1 VNELVSLMDDM
12 LREELLLMQA
22 ADERTRAELAAEGVL
37 FDGYHPRMEAM
48 HQRNAARF
56 AEIIAT
62 HGWPDRELVGED
74 GAAAAWLIV
83 QHAIGAPE
91 FQRRCLALLQEAAA
105 RGAAPWSQ
113 VAYLEDRIR
122 TFEGRPQRYGTQHD
136 WDAQG
141 ELNPLPM
148 EDAAHVDERRRAVGL
163 GPLAEQTARLRA
175 EAAAAN
181 EISPR
186 DWDERQAQ
194 FVAWAR
200 QTGWRN

>member
-1 VNELVSLMDDM
+1 
-12 LREELLLMQA
+12 
-22 ADERTRAELAAEGVL
+22 
-37 FDGYHPRMEAM
+37 MEAV
-48 HQRNAARF
+48 HQRNAVRL
-56 AEIIAT
+56 AEIIAMR
-62 HGWPDRELVGED
+62 GWPDRAVAGED
-74 GAAAAWLIV
+74 GEAAAWLIV

-91 FQRRCLALLQEAAA
+91 FQRRGLAVLQEVAAG
-105 RGAAPWSQ
+105 GAAPRSQ

-122 TFEGRPQRYGTQHD
+122 TFEGLPQRYGTQHD

-141 ELNPLPM
+141 ELNPLPV
-148 EDAAHVDERRRAVGL
+148 EDAARVDERRRAVGL

-181 EISPR
+181 ETSPL
-186 DWDERQAQ
+186 DWEERQAQ